1 MTVYGMP
8 RWKRRHQMQKCT
20 KSNHVYPGQLEG
32 KSIVEANTVS
42 SYLKRSLYLLF
53 LDHLIKELDEQLV
66 KPLPG
71 FQAQLLIPGKL
82 YIYISNKKAAGKGDS
97 QRTEQRNEAVGLKA
111 TYVVY
116 PTDGREITAPML

>member
-1 MTVYGMP
+1 
-8 RWKRRHQMQKCT
+8 MQKCT

-71 FQAQLLIPGKL
+71 FQAQLLIPSKL
-82 YIYISNKKAAGKGDS
+82 YIYISNKKAAGKGDC
-97 QRTEQRNEAVGLKA
+97 QRTEQRNEAMGLKA

>member
-1 MTVYGMP
+1 M
-8 RWKRRHQMQKCT
+8 
-20 KSNHVYPGQLEG
+20 
-32 KSIVEANTVS
+32 S

-82 YIYISNKKAAGKGDS
+82 YIYISNKKAARKGDS

>member
-1 MTVYGMP
+1 
-8 RWKRRHQMQKCT
+8 MQKCT

-71 FQAQLLIPGKL
+71 FQAQFLIPCKL
-82 YIYISNKKAAGKGDS
+82 CIYIYIYK
-97 QRTEQRNEAVGLKA
+97 
-111 TYVVY
+111 
-116 PTDGREITAPML
+116 

>member
-1 MTVYGMP
+1 
-8 RWKRRHQMQKCT
+8 MQKGT

-42 SYLKRSLYLLF
+42 SYLKRSLCLLF
-53 LDHLIKELDEQLV
+53 LDHLTNKLDEQLV

-71 FQAQLLIPGKL
+71 FQAQPLIPGML
-82 YIYISNKKAAGKGDS
+82 CIYIYISNRKAAGKGDS